1 MDLKRSDFILTSA
14 PPSPVNSHWPD
25 FVSENIVSE
34 EGRKAGGLN
43 VNSGTSGVNKG
54 NVFC

>member
-25 FVSENIVSE
+25 FVSE